1 MTVDIVDDISMNF
14 GLIWADFEGLMHVF
28 FFYGRFRSDQ
38 DFNFLA
44 VFQHK
49 TGMLGVLAH
58 AR

>member
-49 TGMLGVLAH
+49 TGMLRVLAH